1 MSDAGGQNGQPE
13 ILLTTEGLK
22 TWFDSDEGVVKAV
35 DGVSFSV
42 RRGQTLGVVGES
54 GCGKSMTSL
63 SIMRLVP
70 RPRGRIAGGTI
81 TYYRDN
87 GTAIEITALEAFG
100 PEMRDIRGNDIAM
113 IFQEPMT
120 SLNPVYSVGDQIMES
135 VRLHQQV
142 GDRQARAHAVEM
154 LRRVGIPAAEQRIR
168 EYPHQLSGGM
178 RQRVMIAIALS
189 CDPSFLIA
197 DEPTTALDVT
207 IEAQILELMQ
217 SLQARLGMAIMFI
230 THDLGVIGEMA
241 DEVAVMYA
249 GKIVE
254 HAPVLDIFD
263 RPQHPYT
270 RGLLNSRPVIGARR
284 RLAAIEGTVPHLAHL
299 PPGCSFAARCGEALE
314 ICERDEPEAFDA
326 GANHTAKCWLAER
339 GAVSGQAASG
349 GARPDGEP
357 VADQP
362 PAPRARAGDSAD
374 RKMESATALGD
385 GTVLGGGTVAGQP
398 PAVEASGARRVRGA
412 EQARAPVVASGE
424 ATAPGTPDSRAP
436 RAGQEGA
443 RRATSHRASG
453 ANAGDPLLK
462 VTDLK
467 KHFPISRGLLRR
479 TVGWVR
485 AVDGITFSVGGGE
498 SVGLVGESGCGK
510 STTGRTILRLLDAT
524 SGEMLFKSDGSYLD
538 LAALRDKQ
546 TMKRVRRE
554 MQIIFQDPFSSL
566 DPRMTVRD
574 IIDEPMRAQRMGA
587 AVQRHERVERLLEL
601 VGLNAWQKNRYPH
614 EFSGG
619 QRQRIGIARSL
630 AVGPSLLVCDEPV
643 SALDVSVQ
651 AQILNLLEDLQ
662 INLRLTYLFIAHD
675 LSVVEHI
682 ADRVLVMY
690 LGKIVE
696 EASADDLYGRP
707 RHPYTEALL
716 KAIPASHPQVEHTR
730 QPLQGNVPDPAN
742 PPTGCNFHP
751 RCPYATE
758 RCAREE
764 PELQPVANS
773 RQMAACHHATELTLA
788 GYH

>member
-1 MSDAGGQNGQPE
+1 MADDV
-13 ILLTTEGLK
+13 LLTTAGLR
-22 TWFDSDEGVVKAV
+22 TYFDTDHGVVKAV
-35 DGVSFSV
+35 DDVSFEIH
-42 RRGQTLGVVGES
+42 RGKTLGVVGES

-81 TYYRDN
+81 TYHRDN
-87 GTAIEITALEAFG
+87 GSSVDITALEAFG
-100 PEMRDIRGNDIAM
+100 PEMRDLRGNDIAM

-135 VRLHQQV
+135 VRLHQGV
-142 GDRQARAHAVEM
+142 GDRQARERAVEM
-154 LRRVGIPAAEQRIR
+154 LELVGIPAPQQRVR

-217 SLQARLGMAIMFI
+217 SLKGRLGMSIMFI

-241 DEVAVMYA
+241 DEVVVMYA
-249 GKIVE
+249 GRIVE
-254 HAPVLDIFD
+254 HAEVLDIFD
-263 RPQHPYT
+263 HPQHPYT
-270 RGLLNSRPVIGARR
+270 RGLLQSRPVIGGRR
-284 RLAAIEGTVPHLAHL
+284 RLQAIEGTVPHLAHL
-299 PPGCSFAARCGEALE
+299 PPGCHFAARCGQVME
-314 ICERDEPEAFDA
+314 ICEREEPPAFEM
-326 GANHTAKCWLAER
+326 GANHLAKCWLGEAGRSAPPPAPAQAPVGAPVAE
-339 GAVSGQAASG
+339 APAA
-349 GARPDGEP
+349 APDGE
-357 VADQP
+357 
-362 PAPRARAGDSAD
+362 
-374 RKMESATALGD
+374 AL
-385 GTVLGGGTVAGQP
+385 L
-398 PAVEASGARRVRGA
+398 R
-412 EQARAPVVASGE
+412 
-424 ATAPGTPDSRAP
+424 
-436 RAGQEGA
+436 
-443 RRATSHRASG
+443 
-453 ANAGDPLLK
+453 

-467 KHFPISRGLLRR
+467 KHFPVNRGLLGR

-485 AVDGITFSVGGGE
+485 AVDGISFAVGTGE
-498 SVGLVGESGCGK
+498 TVGLVGESGCGK
-510 STTGRTILRLLDAT
+510 STTSRTILRLLDAT
-524 SGEMLFKSDGSYLD
+524 AGEVLFKLDGSYLD
-538 LAALRDKQ
+538 LASVKNQQ

-574 IIDEPMRAQRMGA
+574 IVEEPLRAQRMGVPA
-587 AVQRHERVERLLEL
+587 QRHQRVERLLEL

-619 QRQRIGIARSL
+619 QRQRIGIARALS
-630 AVGPSLLVCDEPV
+630 VDPNLLICDEPV

-651 AQILNLLEDLQ
+651 AQILNLMEDLQ
-662 INLRLTYLFIAHD
+662 TELRLTYLFITHD

-696 EASADDLYGRP
+696 VASADDLYRQP
-707 RHPYTEALL
+707 RHPYSEALL
-716 KAIPASHPQVEHTR
+716 KAIPTSHPRVEHKR
-730 QPLQGNVPDPAN
+730 KPLHGSVPDPAH
-742 PPTGCNFHP
+742 PPPGCNFHP

-758 RCAREE
+758 RCTREE
-764 PELQPVANS
+764 PALEPVGHTG
-773 RQMAACHHATELTLA
+773 QMSACHHAKELALA

>member
-1 MSDAGGQNGQPE
+1 MSTQPDT
-13 ILLTTEGLK
+13 LLTIDGLK
-22 TWFDSDEGVVKAV
+22 TWFDSDEGAVRAV
-35 DGVSFSV
+35 DGVSFAV
-42 RRGQTLGVVGES
+42 RRGTTLGVVGES

-70 RPRGRIAGGTI
+70 RPRGRIVGGTI
-81 TYYRDN
+81 TYYRDT
-87 GTAIEITALEAFG
+87 GTAVEITALAAFG
-100 PEMRDIRGNDIAM
+100 PEMRDMRGNDIAM

-120 SLNPVYSVGDQIMES
+120 SLNPVYTVGDQIMES
-135 VRLHQQV
+135 VRLHQ
-142 GDRQARAHAVEM
+142 GAAERQARERAVEM
-154 LRRVGIPAAEQRIR
+154 LRLVGIPAAEQRVR

-217 SLQARLGMAIMFI
+217 SLQQRLGMAIMFI

-241 DEVAVMYA
+241 DEVVVMYA

-254 HAPVLDIFD
+254 RAPVLDIFD

-270 RGLLNSRPVIGARR
+270 QGLLNSRPVIGARR

-299 PPGCSFAARCGEALE
+299 PPGCSFAARCNQAME
-314 ICERDEPEAFDA
+314 ICERQEPEAFAVGTDHS
-326 GANHTAKCWLAER
+326 ANCWLAE
-339 GAVSGQAASG
+339 G
-349 GARPDGEP
+349 GADSDP
-357 VADQP
+357 VG
-362 PAPRARAGDSAD
+362 PRAGLR
-374 RKMESATALGD
+374 E
-385 GTVLGGGTVAGQP
+385 GGTVAGRVPDAAAAAGREHAAAAATGGRPAAGQP
-398 PAVEASGARRVRGA
+398 PA
-412 EQARAPVVASGE
+412 
-424 ATAPGTPDSRAP
+424 
-436 RAGQEGA
+436 RAGA
-443 RRATSHRASG
+443 D
-453 ANAGDPLLK
+453 AGEPLLR

-467 KHFPISRGLLRR
+467 KHFPVNRGLLRR

-498 SVGLVGESGCGK
+498 TVGLVGESGCGK

-524 SGEMLFKSDGSYLD
+524 SGEMLFRSDDSYVD
-538 LAALRDKQ
+538 LAAVLDRQ
-546 TMKRVRRE
+546 AMKRVRRR

-574 IIDEPMRAQRMGA
+574 IVDEPMRAQKMGA
-587 AVQRHERVERLLEL
+587 AAVRHERVERLLEL

-619 QRQRIGIARSL
+619 QRQRIGIARAL

-662 INLRLTYLFIAHD
+662 ADLGLTYLFIAHD

-696 EASADDLYGRP
+696 VARADDLYRHP

-716 KAIPASHPQVEHTR
+716 KAIPASHPQVEHKR
-730 QPLQGNVPDPAN
+730 EPLQGNVPDPAN

-751 RCPYATE
+751 RCPYATDL
-758 RCAREE
+758 CIREE
-764 PELQPVANS
+764 PDLQPLGS
-773 RQMAACHHATELTLA
+773 SGQMAACHHAADLALA

>member
-1 MSDAGGQNGQPE
+1 MMSRELGADDV
-13 ILLTTEGLK
+13 LLTTEGLK

-42 RRGQTLGVVGES
+42 RRGRTLGVVGES

-81 TYYRDN
+81 TYHRRN
-87 GTAIEITALEAFG
+87 GPAIEITALEAFG

-120 SLNPVYSVGDQIMES
+120 SLNPVYTVGEQIMES
-135 VRLHQQV
+135 VRLHQQA
-142 GDRQARAHAVEM
+142 GERRARERAVEM
-154 LRRVGIPAAEQRIR
+154 LRMVGIPGPEQRIG

-189 CDPSFLIA
+189 CDPAFLIA

-217 SLQARLGMAIMFI
+217 GLQERLGMAIMFI

-241 DEVAVMYA
+241 DEVVVMYA
-249 GKIVE
+249 GKVVE
-254 HAPVLDIFD
+254 HAPVLEVFD

-270 RGLLNSRPVIGARR
+270 RGLLNSRPVIGARQ
-284 RLAAIEGTVPHLAHL
+284 RLEAIEGTVPHLANL
-299 PPGCSFAARCGEALE
+299 PPGCSFAPRCTQAME
-314 ICERDEPEAFDA
+314 ICEREEPAAYAA
-326 GANHTAKCWLAER
+326 GNDHTAKCWLVEGGSGAGRAPARSADTGSGAAPGNGAGPAPATGAAQRGSHR
-339 GAVSGQAASG
+339 GA
-349 GARPDGEP
+349 DGEP
-357 VADQP
+357 
-362 PAPRARAGDSAD
+362 
-374 RKMESATALGD
+374 
-385 GTVLGGGTVAGQP
+385 
-398 PAVEASGARRVRGA
+398 
-412 EQARAPVVASGE
+412 
-424 ATAPGTPDSRAP
+424 
-436 RAGQEGA
+436 
-443 RRATSHRASG
+443 
-453 ANAGDPLLK
+453 LLR

-467 KHFPISRGLLRR
+467 KHFPVSRGLLRR

-485 AVDGITFSVGGGE
+485 AVDGISFSVGTGE
-498 SVGLVGESGCGK
+498 TVGLVGESGCGK
-510 STTGRTILRLLDAT
+510 STTGRTIVRLLDAT
-524 SGEMLFKSDGSYLD
+524 AGEVLFKRGGSYVD
-538 LAALRDKQ
+538 LASLHDKKV
-546 TMKRVRRE
+546 MKQVRRE
-554 MQIIFQDPFSSL
+554 VQIIFQDPFSSL

-574 IIDEPMRAQRMGA
+574 IIDEPMRAQKLAPA
-587 AVQRHERVERLLEL
+587 AQRHVRVERLLEL

-630 AVGPSLLVCDEPV
+630 SVDPSLLVCDEPV

-662 INLRLTYLFIAHD
+662 TDLRLTYLFIAHD

-696 EASADDLYGRP
+696 VASADDLYRQP
-707 RHPYTEALL
+707 LHPYTEALL
-716 KAIPASHPQVEHTR
+716 KAIPTSHPQVEHKR
-730 QPLQGNVPDPAN
+730 EPLQGNVPDPAH
-742 PPTGCNFHP
+742 PPSGCNFRT

-758 RCAREE
+758 LCAREE
-764 PELQPVANS
+764 PDLQPGGNS
-773 RQMAACHHATELTLA
+773 GQLAACHHAADLALA